1 MEPSTFGLLIRE
13 VPQPIGIAT
22 AHTTAMASQ
31 SSGGGS

>member
-1 MEPSTFGLLIRE
+1 MIILPFIRE